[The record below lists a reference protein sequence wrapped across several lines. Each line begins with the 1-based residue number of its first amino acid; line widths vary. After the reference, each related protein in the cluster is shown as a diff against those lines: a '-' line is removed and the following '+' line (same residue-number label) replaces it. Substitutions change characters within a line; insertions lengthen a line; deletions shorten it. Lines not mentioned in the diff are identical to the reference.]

1 MKREYKVG
9 DMLKVKSRVFDEYVY
24 CVITE
29 FRTADSVNVFWITE
43 NELIRNVPA
52 YRSWTTH
59 MLDFEFERL
68 S

>member
-43 NELIRNVPA
+43 NNHIKNTPEIGRAHV
-52 YRSWTTH
+52 
-59 MLDFEFERL
+59 
-68 S
+68 

>member
-1 MKREYKVG
+1 MKYNIG
-9 DMLKVKSRVFDEYVY
+9 DMLKVKSRYNDEYAY

-29 FRTADSVNVFWITE
+29 FRSAETVNVFWITE
-43 NELIRNVPA
+43 NDHIRNTPA

>member
-1 MKREYKVG
+1 MKHEYKVG
-9 DMLKVKSRVFDEYVY
+9 DMLKVKSSQLDEYVY
-24 CVITE
+24 CIITE
-29 FRTADSVNVFWITE
+29 FRNKETVSVFWITE
-43 NELIRNVPA
+43 NSHIRNVPA

>member
-1 MKREYKVG
+1 MKHEYKVG
-9 DMLKVKSRVFDEYVY
+9 DMLKVKSRLFDEYVY

-29 FRTADSVNVFWITE
+29 FRTAETVNVFWITE
-43 NELIRNVPA
+43 NDLIRNVPA

-59 MLDFEFERL
+59 MLDFEFVRL

>member
-1 MKREYKVG
+1 MKHEYKVG
-9 DMLKVKSRVFDEYVY
+9 DMLKVKSRLFDEYVY

-29 FRTADSVNVFWITE
+29 FRTAETVNVFWITE
-43 NELIRNVPA
+43 NDHIKNTPA
-52 YRSWTTH
+52 YRSWATR